1 MDPYVVYDCQ
11 RVVPNQF
18 ALTLA
23 AAARWRALNHGAEPR
38 LVPSAGTGNAYLAL
52 QEIAAGVFGNTEL
65 ARAVGGPNAGAFLA
79 QPASTQSLLA
89 ASDAAAPRLPS
100 RETIH

>member
-23 AAARWRALNHGAEPR
+23 AAARCRALNHGAEPR

-52 QEIAAGVFGNTEL
+52 HEIAAGVFGNTEL
-65 ARAVGGPNAGAFLA
+65 ASPEVRTRIAVITRSKVDGGA
-79 QPASTQSLLA
+79 
-89 ASDAAAPRLPS
+89 
-100 RETIH
+100 